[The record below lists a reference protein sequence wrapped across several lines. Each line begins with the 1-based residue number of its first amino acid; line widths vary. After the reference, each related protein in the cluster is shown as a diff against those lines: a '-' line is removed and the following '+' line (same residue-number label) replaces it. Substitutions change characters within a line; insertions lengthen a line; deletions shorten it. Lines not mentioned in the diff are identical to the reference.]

1 MIVPATLEREILE
14 RIDQIIEA
22 LQTNQPTDRNH
33 PDGRA
38 FAITITDLE
47 KIRAYWLVAMLR
59 GAPME

>member
-1 MIVPATLEREILE
+1 LEREILE